1 MTDKQ
6 HFIDSNIWLYRL
18 LDDERMTV
26 EERARKHQIATEV
39 IDSGNSLII
48 SVQVINE
55 VCSNLLRKKRIT
67 ELEIQT
73 TIEDFYEIC
82 NVVELNQEILMQASK
97 LRQRYSFSFW
107 DGLIVASALVAKAEI
122 LYSEDMQ
129 HGLQVENQI
138 QIINPFR

>member
-73 TIEDFYEIC
+73 TRIGTLALSCHSF
-82 NVVELNQEILMQASK
+82 LSST
-97 LRQRYSFSFW
+97 LRPVYGKRPY
-107 DGLIVASALVAKAEI
+107 
-122 LYSEDMQ
+122 
-129 HGLQVENQI
+129 
-138 QIINPFR
+138 